1 MFLPK
6 PPTLEA
12 LRAHTPTIAPVPGG
26 VHRPFWSVMIPTYNS
41 GEYLRQTLQSVLSQ
55 DLGEDQMQIE
65 VVDGCS
71 TEDDP
76 EKITKELGKGRVAFH
91 RLAENQGP
99 AHTFNACVERARGN
113 WVHLLHGDDMVLPG
127 FYEAYAAA
135 IDAHPEARTVMA
147 QTVIVDEENRWI
159 DLFGLTPP
167 AAGGIVDDFLTKQ
180 AVQQLVLCPSV
191 VVHRE
196 AYERAGGFCTSF
208 THVTDWDMWFRLG
221 EVGSVAWMKRPYAL
235 FRVHRESDTSRQNL
249 TASNIRERYF
259 VIAANLQRL
268 NHDLS
273 AADVKPSWRARL
285 AFSADKIAWELDQRN
300 AFEGRYNQARWAWM
314 LQPTP
319 RRLLM
324 LAKSW
329 LKHRLSRNKA
339 SGVRAVD
346 RALMDSQ

>member
-6 PPTLEA
+6 PPTLEE
-12 LRAHTPTIAPVPGG
+12 LRAHTPKIVPVPDR

-41 GEYLRQTLQSVLSQ
+41 GDYLRETLQSVLSQ
-55 DLGEDQMQIE
+55 DLGEEQMQIE

-76 EKITKELGKGRVAFH
+76 EKITKELGKGRVAFY
-91 RLAENQGP
+91 RLAQNQGP
-99 AHTFNACVERARGN
+99 AHTFNACVQRARGY
-113 WVHLLHGDDMVLPG
+113 WVHLLHGDDMILPS
-127 FYEAYAAA
+127 FYDAYAAT
-135 IDAHPEARTVMA
+135 IHAHSKARTIMA
-147 QTVIVDEENRWI
+147 QTVIVDEENRWV

-167 AAGGIVDDFLTKQ
+167 VAGGIVDDFVKKQ

-221 EVGSVAWMKRPYAL
+221 EVGPVAWMKRPYAL
-235 FRVHRESDTSRQNL
+235 FRVHRESDTSRQNI

-259 VIAANLQRL
+259 VIAANLNRL
-268 NHDLS
+268 NDPF
-273 AADVKPSWRARL
+273 AAHLNPSWRARL
-285 AFSADKIAWELDQRN
+285 AFSADKIAWELDERN
-300 AFEGRYNQARWAWM
+300 SFEGRYNQARWAWM
-314 LQPTP
+314 LEPTP
-319 RRLLM
+319 RRSVM

-329 LKHRLSRNKA
+329 LKHQLSRNKA
-339 SGVRAVD
+339 CGVTAVD
-346 RALMDSQ
+346 RPIMGSQ